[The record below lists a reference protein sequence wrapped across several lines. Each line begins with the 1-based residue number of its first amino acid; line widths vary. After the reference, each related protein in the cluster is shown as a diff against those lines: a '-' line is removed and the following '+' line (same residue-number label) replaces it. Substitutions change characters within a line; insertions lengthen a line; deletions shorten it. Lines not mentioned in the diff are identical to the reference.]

1 MAKKQNY
8 IYAVGRRKE
17 ASARV
22 RLHKGKGEN
31 LVNGIAIEKYFP
43 SEVEKS
49 YWLKPFKVTDTIDKY
64 YVTAKIEGSGKAG
77 QLTALVLGISRA
89 LSLADPEKF
98 RHSLKKIG
106 LLTRDS
112 RIRERRMVGTGG
124 KSRRKKQSPK
134 R

>member
-1 MAKKQNY
+1 MTKKINY
-8 IYAVGRRKE
+8 IYTVGKRKE

-22 RLHKGKGEN
+22 RLYHGKGEN
-31 LVNGIAIEKYFP
+31 LINGMPIEKYFP
-43 SEVEKS
+43 GEVEKN
-49 YWLKPFKVTDTIDKY
+49 YWLKPFRVADAVDKY
-64 YVTAKIEGSGKAG
+64 YITAKVEGSGKAG

-89 LSLADPEKF
+89 LSLASPEKF
-98 RHSLKKIG
+98 RHPLKKMG

-124 KSRRKKQSPK
+124 KSRRTKQSPK